1 MIRIFLKLTGLL
13 ALWGCSQQAPQQGAG
28 INLVGKIN
36 FPENGLVLLEEYGDK
51 EISVLDTVIVTA
63 TGEFDHEISLEEP
76 GFYRLNFYDKQK
88 VNLILY
94 QDDLNIEVDGNSTE
108 GKSSI
113 TGSRD
118 MEYLNEVNQMV
129 QDFQQDVRDLNSQYV
144 EANTNGD
151 QQEMERI
158 RLLYEEEN
166 QQYKQQLKQKVV
178 AMGNSLAVLQ
188 VIGNF
193 NAEEDYKFLDS
204 LGRLFAENPPDSKHT
219 PRFLTHIET
228 VREQHRNSMKVQ
240 VGKVA
245 PDIQLPN
252 PQGTVVPLSSLRGK
266 VVLVDFWAQWC
277 GPCRKE
283 NPNIVDAYHKFRD
296 KGFEVYGVSL
306 DRSREKWLQGIEED
320 GLIWTQGSDL
330 KYWQSEAARTYN
342 INAIPAS
349 FLLDKEGRI
358 IARNLRGPSLH
369 QKLKEI
375 LG

>member
-252 PQGTVVPLSSLRGK
+252 SQGTVVPLSSLRGK

-306 DRSREKWLQGIEED
+306 DRTREKWLQGIEED